1 VSGHLVYMLCVVTTQ
16 QNMVKWE
23 ESKQYN
29 IVVIGKPEQQVRK
42 ASHCGSKQ
50 Q

>member
-1 VSGHLVYMLCVVTTQ
+1 VSGHLVYMLCVVTIQ

-29 IVVIGKPEQQVRK
+29 IVVI
-42 ASHCGSKQ
+42 
-50 Q
+50 